1 MNSLKNMT
9 WITMNGICGIKSI
22 PLGGFGRPAGAL
34 GSTFGLLIPGA
45 SAPISGRPFG
55 AQNRVGQSAPLG
67 RKTGRIK
74 CPFGAQNRVGQS
86 APLGHKNRIA
96 HGATLRRFKVAPKS
110 DRLKTK

>member
-67 RKTGRIK
+67 
-74 CPFGAQNRVGQS
+74 
-86 APLGHKNRIA
+86 HKNRIA